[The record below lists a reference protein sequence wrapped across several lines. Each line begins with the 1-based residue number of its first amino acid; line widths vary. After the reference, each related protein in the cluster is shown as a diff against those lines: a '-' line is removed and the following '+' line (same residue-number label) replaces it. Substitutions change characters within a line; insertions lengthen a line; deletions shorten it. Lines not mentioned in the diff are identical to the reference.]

1 MPREYR
7 DYLEDISDSI
17 RKIKAFTRNMTFEEF
32 TADEKTRDAVL
43 RNLEVIGEAV
53 KNLPDEIKEDNTEID
68 WKGIA
73 GLRDILSHAYFGIDD
88 EIVWDIIQNK
98 IPELE
103 DKIDGLVEKK

>member
-1 MPREYR
+1 M
-7 DYLEDISDSI
+7 
-17 RKIKAFTRNMTFEEF
+17 
-32 TADEKTRDAVL
+32 
-43 RNLEVIGEAV
+43 
-53 KNLPDEIKEDNTEID
+53 IKEDNTEID

-103 DKIDGLVEKK
+103 DKIDGLMEKE

>member
-43 RNLEVIGEAV
+43 RNLEVI
-53 KNLPDEIKEDNTEID
+53 
-68 WKGIA
+68 
-73 GLRDILSHAYFGIDD
+73 
-88 EIVWDIIQNK
+88 
-98 IPELE
+98 
-103 DKIDGLVEKK
+103 VEVETF

>member
-17 RKIKAFTRNMTFEEF
+17 RKIKAFTRNMTLEEF

-103 DKIDGLVEKK
+103 DKIDALMEKE